1 MYKEILRNFK
11 IVHVYEDTNFVYN
24 GGSNLK
30 IVEIF
35 LIFPHLSFLPLFDD
49 SRLKFSIS
57 TPLVSSCICYKYLFT
72 IRAEAEVGGF
82 TRVLSKGLDPAS
94 SGKITLK
101 VHSLPFRRD
110 KANELWTPDSI
121 PERREEGIMPRLVRY
136 KSWKL

>member
-1 MYKEILRNFK
+1 MRNFK

-101 VHSLPFRRD
+101 VHSLPFDEIRRT
-110 KANELWTPDSI
+110 NYGLLIVSRRGGRRGSCLDSYDI
-121 PERREEGIMPRLVRY
+121 NPGNCN
-136 KSWKL
+136 

>member
-101 VHSLPFRRD
+101 VHSLPFDEIRRT
-110 KANELWTPDSI
+110 NYGLLIVYPG
-121 PERREEGIMPRLVRY
+121 EEGGGDHASTRTI
-136 KSWKL
+136 

>member
-72 IRAEAEVGGF
+72 IRAEGWEVYASF
-82 TRVLSKGLDPAS
+82 IERTRSGLVGENNVKS
-94 SGKITLK
+94 SFVT
-101 VHSLPFRRD
+101 VRRD

-121 PERREEGIMPRLVRY
+121 PGRGGRRGSCLDSYDINRGNCN
-136 KSWKL
+136 